1 MARWGI
7 PTVSILIRFF
17 KWAIPGLFIFI
28 FVFSIQ
34 LTVYNCSINFADD
47 WIWTADLWYWKR
59 PLCQLSHNHCPLYSK
74 DFQKAFFLKMGHPW
88 PLFHLFLVFSNKQY
102 NFLTTIKC
110 LKCPSSKRCSDSNSR
125 TPECQSPPITTW
137 PVLLHQQLLRKA

>member
-1 MARWGI
+1 MGHSG
-7 PTVSILIRFF
+7 PLYLYFCLFNTVD
-17 KWAIPGLFIFI
+17 
-28 FVFSIQ
+28 SIQ
-34 LTVYNCSINFADD
+34 LFNKFCWWLDLNCGPLVLEATTLPTEPQPLPLIF
-47 WIWTADLWYWKR
+47 KR
-59 PLCQLSHNHCPLYSK
+59 FSK
-74 DFQKAFFLKMGHPW
+74 SFFFKMGHPW